1 MPFSSLQQ
9 LAPDKL
15 CQLKTGSLVVFV
27 QVNHAGD
34 SPWWLPHAEWDG
46 IHLADFVMPG
56 FLVIVGVSIALSV
69 SAQRQR
75 GARAQDLVQKAA
87 IRTSKLFF
95 MGLFIQ
101 VSRALTRENQQ
112 ISLTSSA
119 WSSECIAGRC
129 ENWPLPRV

>member
-1 MPFSSLQQ
+1 M
-9 LAPDKL
+9 
-15 CQLKTGSLVVFV
+15 VFV
-27 QVNHAGD
+27 QVNHAGN

-56 FLVIVGVSIALSV
+56 FLVIVGASIALSV

-87 IRTSKLFF
+87 IRTSKLFL

-101 VSRALTRENQQ
+101 VSRALTRKKRQV
-112 ISLTSSA
+112 SLTTSR
-119 WSSECIAGRC
+119 WSSECIAGRR